1 MESTRENEVGSIL
14 VLGIVHCS
22 PFFIILRD
30 NVLTSE
36 DDDVNNDDL
45 IDRHTEQVLNH
56 FL

>member
-22 PFFIILRD
+22 PFVIILRD
-30 NVLTSE
+30 DVLTSE

-45 IDRHTEQVLNH
+45 ID
-56 FL
+56 